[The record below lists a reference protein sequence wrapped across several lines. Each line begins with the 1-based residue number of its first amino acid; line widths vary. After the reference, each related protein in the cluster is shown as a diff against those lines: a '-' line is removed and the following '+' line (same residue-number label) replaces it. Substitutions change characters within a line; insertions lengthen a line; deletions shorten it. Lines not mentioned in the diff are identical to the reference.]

1 MNRVLESIELFF
13 ENLAAVELQ
22 ALGLAV
28 FFHTVRAFAVS
39 RAWRN
44 VIADA
49 YPEERV
55 RWRSIYGS
63 YLAGVGVNALVP
75 ARAGDGV
82 RLYLAKHRIE
92 GATYTTLGT
101 TLIVMGIFD
110 FLAALGLFVFAL
122 YLGVFPS
129 LDVLPDLPSFE
140 FAWLFEYPRLAAAL
154 ALLFGVAIGL
164 GIVWAAGHVRAFKQR
179 VEQGFAVLRE
189 PRRYMRRVAVWQ
201 ALDWVSRLVTTFFFL
216 DAFDV
221 AATIRNAFVAQA
233 AQSLATALPI
243 SPGGIGTEQA
253 LLLVTLAGEA
263 SRSDLVAFS
272 VGMKLTVLAANLAL
286 GFAALVLMARTV
298 RWREFS
304 RHRAGQQAEADA
316 SDGVNGR

>member
-1 MNRVLESIELFF
+1 MDRVLESIEVFF
-13 ENLAAVELQ
+13 ENLAAVDFG

-28 FFHTVRAFAVS
+28 VFHTVRAVAVS

-44 VIADA
+44 VVADA
-49 YPEERV
+49 YPGARV

-63 YLAGVGVNALVP
+63 YLAGVGVNALIP

-82 RLYLAKHRIE
+82 RLYLAKNRVD

-101 TLIVMGIFD
+101 TLLVMGIFD
-110 FLAALGLFVFAL
+110 FVAAFGLFLLAV

-129 LDVLPDLPSFE
+129 LDVLPNLPSFE
-140 FAWLFEYPRLAAAL
+140 FAWLFEHPRLAVAL
-154 ALLFGVAIGL
+154 GVLVGIGIGVGL
-164 GIVWAAGHVRAFKQR
+164 VWAAGHVRAFRQR
-179 VEQGFAVLRE
+179 VGQGFAVLRDR
-189 PRRYMRRVAVWQ
+189 RRYLRRVAAWQ
-201 ALDWVSRLVTTFFFL
+201 ALDWGSRLVTTFFFL

-221 AATIRNAFVAQA
+221 DATARNTLVAQA

-253 LLLVTLAGEA
+253 LLLVALAGEA

-272 VGMKLTVLAANLAL
+272 VGMKLTVLATNVAL
-286 GFAALVLMARTV
+286 GFAALLLMARTLS
-298 RWREFS
+298 WRDL
-304 RHRAGQQAEADA
+304 AGDRGDEDA
-316 SDGVNGR
+316 VQPMRRE